1 MVKEKIDINEVIYEL
16 LNELGLAISNENYII
31 LQSGESIK
39 FNGKDIRFS
48 YEDRF
53 IIDGKKEIW
62 FDPINNSEL
71 IQNLYNQ
78 YVVDH
83 YENEG
88 IKILST
94 KVMRDNNSYKN
105 KLCVNFI
112 DENDSTKGQMVTD
125 FYTNI
130 NIGYI
135 QIMLINVMVV
145 TELDNN

>member
-145 TELDNN
+145 THLDNN